1 MKRIDLHMHSTYTDG
16 SCTPTELVE
25 KAKELSLAAIAITD
39 HDNISAYNEAA
50 PVAKRL
56 GIELL
61 PGIEMSTKYK
71 GRRLHILGFGMNFE
85 NPDFLKAYQKAR
97 KPKEDC
103 VDVIVERLQK
113 RGIAIDR
120 EKIMPYSNGFVDR
133 YAVMRFFAAHKKQD
147 DVQYIWDDYINPA
160 TKDLAVNTPT
170 EEAIRMIRA
179 AGGVAS
185 LAHYH
190 KKIGLGGLEEE
201 EKISW
206 LGELKEMGLNAMEAL
221 YSSFSPEDEAFA
233 AQMVRRFAFLPT
245 GGTDFH
251 GENRP
256 GYQLGIGRGDLEIP
270 YGWYEGICSFCH
282 TGQQ

>member
-25 KAKELSLAAIAITD
+25 KAKALSLAAIAITD
-39 HDNISAYNEAA
+39 HDNISAYHEAA
-50 PVAKRL
+50 PVAKGL

-71 GRRLHILGFGMNFE
+71 GRRLHILGFGMDFDD
-85 NPDFLKAYQKAR
+85 PAFLKAYQKAR

-103 VDVIVERLQK
+103 VDVIIERLQK

-120 EKIMPYSNGFVDR
+120 EKIMPYSNGFSDR
-133 YAVMRFFAAHKKQD
+133 YAIMRFFAAHKKQD

-160 TKDLAVNTPT
+160 TKDLAINTPT

-190 KKIGLGGLEEE
+190 KKIGLGGLTEE
-201 EKISW
+201 EKIHW
-206 LGELKEMGLNAMEAL
+206 LGELKEMGLNALEAL
-221 YSSFSPEDEAFA
+221 YSNFSPEDEAFA
-233 AQMVRRFAFLPT
+233 VRMVRQFAFLPT

-256 GYQLGIGRGDLEIP
+256 GYQLGVGGGSLNIP
-270 YGWYEGICSFCH
+270 YAWYEGICDYCRNV
-282 TGQQ
+282 TN

>member
-25 KAKELSLAAIAITD
+25 KAKALSLAAIAITD
-39 HDNISAYNEAA
+39 HDNISAYYEAL

-56 GIELL
+56 EIELL

-71 GRRLHILGFGMNFE
+71 GRRLHILGFGMDFE

-103 VDVIVERLQK
+103 VDVIIERLQK

-120 EKIMPYSNGFVDR
+120 EKIMPYSNGFIDR
-133 YAVMRFFAAHKKQD
+133 YAVMRFFAAHKKQA

-160 TKDLAVNTPT
+160 TKDLAINTPT
-170 EEAIRMIRA
+170 EEAIRMIRS

-190 KKIGLGGLEEE
+190 KKIGLGGLMEE
-201 EKISW
+201 EKILW

-221 YSSFSPEDEAFA
+221 YSNFSPEDAAFA
-233 AQMVRRFAFLPT
+233 AQMLRRFAFLPT

-256 GYQLGIGRGDLEIP
+256 GYQLGIGGGKLEIP
-270 YGWYEGICSFCH
+270 YSWYEGICNFC
-282 TGQQ
+282 QAAQ